1 MPKLLSELATRVF
14 FVTQKE
20 IWKINVQKDG
30 ERKSFY
36 SKLPGKRGQKDCAA
50 KAAAWLLSDLPLSLS
65 DKTTVDTIGFNF
77 LSMLE
82 TNTSSGKWKFPLQ
95 RAKS

>member
-1 MPKLLSELATRVF
+1 MPNLQNELATRVF

-50 KAAAWLLSDLPLSLS
+50 KAAAWLLSDSPFHCLTKQPLMTSLS
-65 DKTTVDTIGFNF
+65 FT
-77 LSMLE
+77 
-82 TNTSSGKWKFPLQ
+82 
-95 RAKS
+95 

>member
-1 MPKLLSELATRVF
+1 MPNLQSELATRVF

-36 SKLPGKRGQKDCAA
+36 SKLPASAGKKIVPQKP
-50 KAAAWLLSDLPLSLS
+50 PLGFLVICPFHCQTKQPLMTSLS
-65 DKTTVDTIGFNF
+65 FT
-77 LSMLE
+77 
-82 TNTSSGKWKFPLQ
+82 
-95 RAKS
+95 

>member
-1 MPKLLSELATRVF
+1 MPNLQSELATRVF

-50 KAAAWLLSDLPLSLS
+50 KAAAWLLSDSPLSLS
-65 DKTTVDTIGFNF
+65 DKTTVDDLFELYLFQSYAVTQTAS
-77 LSMLE
+77 L
-82 TNTSSGKWKFPLQ
+82 
-95 RAKS
+95 

>member
-1 MPKLLSELATRVF
+1 MPNLQSELATRVF

-65 DKTTVDTIGFNF
+65 DKTTVDDLFE
-77 LSMLE
+77 LYLKDKALE
-82 TNTSSGKWKFPLQ
+82 TTDTSVKRMK
-95 RAKS
+95 